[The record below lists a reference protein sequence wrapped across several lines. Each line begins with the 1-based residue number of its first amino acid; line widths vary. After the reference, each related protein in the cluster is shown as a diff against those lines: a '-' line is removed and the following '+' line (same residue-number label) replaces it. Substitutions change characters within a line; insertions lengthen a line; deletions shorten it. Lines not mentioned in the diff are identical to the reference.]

1 MLQAFMFN
9 KPFPFGPLTN
19 QQAIQPQVSEGE
31 ESDVDITELGVM
43 PNQTEKKED
52 LLTNSAIYHTAAAEG
67 KGGPRVSDVVDL
79 MIDLTALKEV
89 KNINDLP
96 IGVTQQYAYLTLQ
109 GIENNQQSVQ
119 LHKRISVWLKIY
131 DKTNQG

>member
-1 MLQAFMFN
+1 
-9 KPFPFGPLTN
+9 
-19 QQAIQPQVSEGE
+19 
-31 ESDVDITELGVM
+31 
-43 PNQTEKKED
+43 
-52 LLTNSAIYHTAAAEG
+52 
-67 KGGPRVSDVVDL
+67 VSDVVDL